1 MHKESFDFQEK
12 KHNKI
17 LMPERIHLFKEKM
30 KIAYRLIEFWDCT
43 LEINYSKTF
52 TF

>member
-17 LMPERIHLFKEKM
+17 LMPERIHLFKEKNENC
-30 KIAYRLIEFWDCT
+30 IQ
-43 LEINYSKTF
+43 INRILGLDLRDQL
-52 TF
+52 